1 MRAFL
6 ILLPALL
13 LPANSAFAEPLEAI
27 ATAIEQ
33 SITRSPQW
41 ESVEAADVRLES
53 GAVPE
58 NAVVNVVESGASN
71 PLGRRMFRLSV
82 ETAAGRSTASVSANI
97 RAYATVYHLAKSL
110 AKGERVRPGDLV
122 ARRMDVTRI
131 PPDAVTEP
139 SEAEGLAAIRPLAA
153 NVLLKRIQIG
163 PVPDA
168 KKGEKVILLADD
180 GRIRVVAHGVMKE
193 DGHKGEFVRAANLMS
208 GREVSGWLVE
218 PGVVKVT
225 F

>member
-1 MRAFL
+1 VRAL
-6 ILLPALL
+6 SVLLPALIVL
-13 LPANSAFAEPLEAI
+13 ANSAFAEPLAN
-27 ATAIEQ
+27 ARTAIEQ

-41 ESVEAADVRLES
+41 ESVEAADLRLES

-58 NAVVNVVESGASN
+58 NAVVSVIESGASN

-82 ETAAGRSTASVSANI
+82 ETASGGSAASVSANI
-97 RAYATVYHLAKSL
+97 RAYATVYHLARSL
-110 AKGERVRPGDLV
+110 ARGERVKPGDLV
-122 ARRMDVTRI
+122 PRRMDVTRI
-131 PPDAVTEP
+131 PPDAVADT
-139 SEAEGLAAIRPLAA
+139 SEAEGLAAVRPLAA

-180 GRIRVVAHGVMKE
+180 GKIRVVAHGVMKE
-193 DGHKGEFVRAANLMS
+193 DGHKGEYVRASNLMS